1 MKVKA
6 SKPMPVKRV
15 AYPIVS
21 ILSFMMWTSKL
32 QKQMFI
38 CNIKSS
44 VLLNNIFF
52 SYPPSTTHDKLKNH

>member
-21 ILSFMMWTSKL
+21 ILSFMMYASKL
-32 QKQMFI
+32 QKQMLTS
-38 CNIKSS
+38 NIKSS

-52 SYPPSTTHDKLKNH
+52 SYPTSTTHDNIKNH